1 MKGFVFSLCMVALFA
16 ANLSAGVY
24 MSEQGILVSDQSPA
38 CANGV
43 CTPLRSAAVAVARV
57 ATAPVRMAMVATAA
71 DCTCANCTCGSS
83 TAAASPV
90 VSVRRTP
97 VRTFVVRPV
106 RSLVRRLG
114 CCR

>member
-57 ATAPVRMAMVATAA
+57 ATAPVRMVATAA
-71 DCTCANCTCGSS
+71 SDCTCADCSCGSS